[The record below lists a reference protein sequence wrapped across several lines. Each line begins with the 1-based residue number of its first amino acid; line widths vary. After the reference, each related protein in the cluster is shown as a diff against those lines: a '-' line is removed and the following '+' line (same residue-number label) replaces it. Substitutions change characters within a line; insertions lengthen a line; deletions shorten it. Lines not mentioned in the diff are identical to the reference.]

1 MFKEEESLYIYV
13 NSAVDTQQT
22 EKESLLKELMT
33 VVSESSSIQFDVES
47 VFSSV
52 LEREALSTTGFGEGF
67 AIPHGKS
74 SDLKKPLVA
83 VMKLQQGVEWESM
96 DEQKVNTVILLIVPK
111 ENGEAQHLKLLSR
124 LSYNLM
130 DEEIQLAVKQ
140 AQTDEALQSTVQLM
154 LTEI

>member
-13 NSAVDTQQT
+13 NSAVDTQQI
-22 EKESLLKELMT
+22 EKERLLKELIT
-33 VVSESSSIQFDVES
+33 VVSEGSSIRFDVQG

-52 LEREALSTTGFGEGF
+52 LEREAVSTTGFGEGF
-67 AIPHGKS
+67 AIPHGKA

-111 ENGEAQHLKLLSR
+111 ENGEVQHLKLLSR

-130 DEEIQLAVKQ
+130 DEEIQLAIKQ
-140 AQTDEALQSTVQLM
+140 DQTDEALQSTVQLM

>member
-1 MFKEEESLYIYV
+1 
-13 NSAVDTQQT
+13 
-22 EKESLLKELMT
+22 
-33 VVSESSSIQFDVES
+33 
-47 VFSSV
+47 
-52 LEREALSTTGFGEGF
+52 
-67 AIPHGKS
+67 
-74 SDLKKPLVA
+74 
-83 VMKLQQGVEWESM
+83 M

-130 DEEIQLAVKQ
+130 DEEIQLAGKQ